1 MKYQRIALN
10 TLVPSPYNPPSR
22 ENKTDIL
29 AQNIR
34 ENGLLVPIVVANDL
48 TIVDGH
54 RRHMALQQIAKAD
67 GNKESEVKVSIIRH
81 NSDSHEMYDRMF
93 IAANTDTMLINGH
106 QYLWRYM
113 KGASVPK
120 YHLSRINW
128 LITALGK
135 NYAHGMFE
143 RILREKHSA
152 LTYQMVM
159 GIYCRYVG
167 IKPHKAVTSRKT
179 QMRQLAY
186 FLLNVETPYRVKSAI
201 AHFIPVRVLKKC
213 VKDRKRIASKF
224 ATNKYG

>member
-1 MKYQRIALN
+1 VKYQLTPLN

-22 ENKTDIL
+22 ENKTEIL
-29 AQNIR
+29 ANNIKD
-34 ENGLLVPIVVANDL
+34 NGLLVPIVVATDM
-48 TIVDGH
+48 TIIDGH
-54 RRHMALQQIAKAD
+54 RRHMALKFLAKAD
-67 GNKESEVKVSIIRH
+67 GKKESEIKIPIIKH

-128 LITALGK
+128 LIKALGK
-135 NYAHGMFE
+135 SYAHGMFR
-143 RILREKHSA
+143 RILRDKHSA

-159 GIYCRYVG
+159 GIYCRYCS
-167 IKPHKAVTSRKT
+167 IKPHKAITSRKT

-213 VKDRKRIASKF
+213 VRERKHIATKF
-224 ATNKYG
+224 ATNSFS